1 MELINRLRGPLIVV
15 NFKTYIEATGKRAVE
30 LAKSSETVARDTGVT
45 LVVAPQFTD
54 IKAVYEEV
62 DIPVFSQ
69 HLDPINPGPFTG
81 RVLPEAVKSS
91 GAEGSIINHSERR
104 ISMNEIRDCI
114 RRCAENDLYSLVCAD
129 TADLASEISMSNL
142 DMIAIEPPDLIGTGI
157 SVSKARPELIT
168 DTVRQVRDVN
178 SRVRILCG
186 AGISTADDVSKALE
200 LGTTGV
206 LVASSVVKSKDPRA
220 ILSDMANIISDHT

>member
-1 MELINRLRGPLIVV
+1 M
-15 NFKTYIEATGKRAVE
+15 E
-30 LAKSSETVARDTGVT
+30 LAKSSEAVARETGVT
-45 LVVAPQFTD
+45 IVIAPQFSDLKT
-54 IKAVYEEV
+54 VSEEV

-69 HLDPINPGPFTG
+69 HIDPINPGPFTG
-81 RVLPEAVKSS
+81 HVLPEAVKSS

-104 ISMNEIRDCI
+104 IGMNEIRNCI
-114 RRCAENDLYSLVCAD
+114 RRCTENDLYSLVCAD
-129 TADLASEISMSNL
+129 TAQSASEISMSNL

-168 DTVRQVRDVN
+168 DTIRQVRDVN

-206 LVASSVVKSKDPRA
+206 LVASSVVKSKDPPA
-220 ILSDMANIISDHT
+220 VLSGMAKIVSDLA